1 VSTTTQPHH
10 RSKRLPLS
18 GATAKHRLGH
28 LEQGALILAA
38 TVATYVVWLSVG
50 LPGLPFQIPG
60 LPRIEQE
67 APFAVHVDEATPPRT
82 RPSPLKRKP
91 ARKTLGS
98 ITPVGRNRTRTRPRS
113 SGPTGHGSLPPAT
126 EPRSNPPTAAPQET
140 PTASPHDRQPTP
152 TEVRNDTPPPP
163 PPPPITD
170 PTLPDVPPLPPPLPD
185 IPLPQIPPL
194 PALPP
199 EAPELPRVPEPSQ
212 PVQTPTLPSLPV
224 QDPGLLGG

>member
-1 VSTTTQPHH
+1 VSTAQHHH
-10 RSKRLPLS
+10 RSERLSLS
-18 GATAKHRLGH
+18 GATAKQHLGH

-38 TVATYVVWLSVG
+38 TVATYAVWLAVG

-82 RPSPLKRKP
+82 RPSPLKRRP

-113 SGPTGHGSLPPAT
+113 SGPTGHGSPPPAT

-152 TEVRNDTPPPP
+152 TEVRNDTPA
-163 PPPPITD
+163 PPITT
-170 PTLPDVPPLPPPLPD
+170 PTNPDVPPLLPPPLPD
-185 IPLPQIPPL
+185 VQLPPIPPL
-194 PALPP
+194 PTLVP
-199 EAPELPRVPEPSQ
+199 EAPELPRLPEPSQ
-212 PVQTPTLPSLPV
+212 PIRTPTLPSLPV
-224 QDPGLLGG
+224 EDPGLLGG